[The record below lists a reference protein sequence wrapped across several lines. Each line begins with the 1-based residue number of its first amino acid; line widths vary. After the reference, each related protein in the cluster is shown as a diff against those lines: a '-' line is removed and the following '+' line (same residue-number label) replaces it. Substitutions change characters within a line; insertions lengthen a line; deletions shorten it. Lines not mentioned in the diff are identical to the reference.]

1 MLFCFSSFPISN
13 TLDIRANQQY
23 VALQIEMPF
32 LFDFNGNFSP
42 FWITFK
48 SNRDEYCVQMILKNN
63 KIF

>member
-13 TLDIRANQQY
+13 TLDITANQQY
-23 VALQIEMPF
+23 VALQIEMLLMEIF
-32 LFDFNGNFSP
+32 LP

-48 SNRDEYCVQMILKNN
+48 SNRDEYFVQMILKNN